1 MIALNKALD
10 NPRGILAI
18 VDDPFFRERGINQV
32 CNG

>member
-18 VDDPFFRERGINQV
+18 VDDPFFGKKGRK
-32 CNG
+32 